1 MKKVI
6 SAILALML
14 CMTFSLVASAQVV
27 LYAVGS
33 SKRTSELY
41 ISSTTA
47 TCTSTYKDQTGRTAK
62 VIIEQS
68 LEKHDF
74 LWSWSTYAGEW
85 SKTTNGGSAALTNK
99 VYKLPSGTYRV
110 KTVFTV
116 TSDGSTETITVY
128 STEKSI
134 G

>member
-6 SAILALML
+6 SAILVLML
-14 CMTFSLVASAQVV
+14 CMTFTLVASAQVD

-47 TCTSTYKDQTGRTAK
+47 TCTSTYRDQTGKTAK

-85 SKTTNGGSAALTNK
+85 TKTTNGGSAALTNK
-99 VYKLPSGTYRV
+99 VYNLPSGTYRV

-116 TSDGSTETITVY
+116 TADGSTETITVY
-128 STEKSI
+128 SAEKNV

>member
-1 MKKVI
+1 MKKAISVI
-6 SAILALML
+6 LVLVF
-14 CMTFSLVASAQVV
+14 CMTFSLVASAQVE

-41 ISSTTA
+41 ISATTA
-47 TCTSTYKDQTGRTAK
+47 TCTSTYSDLSGKTAK
-62 VIIEQS
+62 VTIEQS

-116 TSDGSTETITVY
+116 TMDGSTETITVY
-128 STEKSI
+128 SQEESVT
-134 G
+134 

>member
-74 LWSWSTYAGEW
+74 LWSWSTYAV
-85 SKTTNGGSAALTNK
+85 NGAKRQTAA
-99 VYKLPSGTYRV
+99 PHH
-110 KTVFTV
+110 
-116 TSDGSTETITVY
+116 
-128 STEKSI
+128 
-134 G
+134 

>member
-6 SAILALML
+6 SVILVLML
-14 CMTFSLVASAQVV
+14 CMTFSLVASAQVD

-33 SKRTSELY
+33 IKRTSELY
-41 ISSTTA
+41 ISTTTA
-47 TCTSTYKDQTGRTAK
+47 TCTSTYSDLSGNTAQ
-62 VIIEQS
+62 VAIEQS
-68 LEKHDF
+68 LEKQGF
-74 LWSWSTYAGEW
+74 LWSWTTYAGEW

-116 TSDGSTETITVY
+116 TADGSTETITVY
-128 STEKSI
+128 SAEKTV
-134 G
+134 